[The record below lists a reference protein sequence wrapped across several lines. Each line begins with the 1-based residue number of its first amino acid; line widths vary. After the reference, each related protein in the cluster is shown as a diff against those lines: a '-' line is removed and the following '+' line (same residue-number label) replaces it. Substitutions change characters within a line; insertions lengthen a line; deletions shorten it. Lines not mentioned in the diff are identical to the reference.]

1 MGESDGGVLLDVKLN
16 PEDPAKEFD
25 RLSKKAVGLE
35 DKLTQAKNALALATN
50 EASMLGA
57 RLDEAKA
64 AQARLEASGTAT
76 ADQLK
81 FQAETVDS
89 LQARYGSRALG
100 WGSSQDQLVTGSHQ
114 DKSRPGSP
122 GNGQG
127 QLCTQ

>member
-64 AQARLEASGTAT
+64 AQASRPTEISGGNGGQSASP
-76 ADQLK
+76 
-81 FQAETVDS
+81 V
-89 LQARYGSRALG
+89 RCRRPGSRALG